1 MSLVA
6 SIAAASEGAGHVVTE
21 LPIPSFMYGAIAFLL
36 FTALAFV
43 TFTFRDVA
51 NRHAHKTAAAD
62 AHGHDGHGA
71 GH

>member
-6 SIAAASEGAGHVVTE
+6 SIVAAAEGGAGHVVTE
-21 LPIPSFMYGAIAFLL
+21 LPIPTFMYGAIVFLL

-51 NRHAHKTAAAD
+51 NRHSEKAAAF
-62 AHGHDGHGA
+62 AREHGEAQQH
-71 GH
+71 